1 MQVAL
6 VERARA
12 GDEEA
17 FASLARAAGDR
28 LLAIAYRILRDL
40 GLAEDAVQQTL
51 VLAWRELPSLR
62 DVERFDAWL
71 RRLLVH
77 ACYREA
83 RRGRRWAANVRL
95 LPTDQSHAADDVGS
109 VADREQ
115 LERGFRRLP
124 PEQRA
129 VFVFHH
135 YLGLTL
141 PEVAAELGV
150 PLGTVKSRLHYATNS
165 LRAALEADLRSPI
178 ETSREHSA

>member
-1 MQVAL
+1 VQIAL

-51 VLAWRELPSLR
+51 VIAWRELPSLR
-62 DVERFDAWL
+62 DVDRFDAWL
-71 RRLLVH
+71 RRLLVN

-83 RRGRRWAANVRL
+83 RRGRRWTTNVRI
-95 LPTDQSHAADDVGS
+95 LPDPASATDDYNS
-109 VADREQ
+109 VVERDQ
-115 LERGFRRLP
+115 LDRGFRRLP

-141 PEVAAELGV
+141 VEVAAELGV
-150 PLGTVKSRLHYATNS
+150 PLGTVKSRLHYATDT
-165 LRAALEADLRSPI
+165 LRAALEADLRLP
-178 ETSREHSA
+178 TDASREHSA